1 MTPDTHVK
9 VRENRLRRKALRR
22 GLRLTKSFRRDPYAL
37 DYGLFALV
45 DMRTD
50 ALVNPSLYGHPHAW
64 TLDVVEDYLAKP
76 GGD

>member
-1 MTPDTHVK
+1 MTPNAIK
-9 VRENRLRRKALRR
+9 VRENRLRRRALRR
-22 GLRLTKSFRRDPYAL
+22 GLRLTKSFRRDPHAL

-45 DMRTD
+45 DTRTD